1 MIRPHVTLGGLP
13 IILHAGAVGQ
23 SYSQETGWTDVRLSG
38 GSLVRMAHWSKETIT
53 MSGAGW
59 MGLGFDALDYTQP
72 LELRCTQPKTI
83 TGNSLTYTLN
93 STPRPDVEPW
103 AHALIGSHWV
113 RTAVSVSG
121 KTATVT
127 AVAGASAYRV
137 SWMPVFNV
145 LATPP
150 AEALDSAAASFTW
163 QFTAREI

>member
-1 MIRPHVTLGGLP
+1 MIRPHVTLGGKP
-13 IILHAGAVGQ
+13 IILHAGAVAQ
-23 SYSQETGWTDVRLSG
+23 AYSQETGWSDVRLSG
-38 GSLVRMAHWSKETIT
+38 GSLVRMAHWARETIT

-103 AHALIGSHWV
+103 AHALVGSHWV
-113 RTAVSVSG
+113 RTDVSMSG

-127 AVAGASAYRV
+127 AVAGAAAYRV
-137 SWMPVFNV
+137 SWMPIFNV

-150 AEALDSAAASFTW
+150 AEALDSAAASFNW